1 MVEGGA
7 LTILPKSSRWLILM
21 VPPAHHSIHMVTL
34 LAIQTEYPT
43 TGLRILGLSKLHV
56 LLRVGNLS

>member
-7 LTILPKSSRWLILM
+7 LTILPKSSRWLILRD
-21 VPPAHHSIHMVTL
+21 PATHHSIHILTL
-34 LAIQTEYPT
+34 LAIKTEYPT